1 MKCTLRTFAVCAAVY
16 SCLCVCSSFNA
27 VQAASWSDQP
37 AAKSAGAGTPASSP
51 VETATIPGPLRS
63 FMRMAAISQKVSP
76 DDVLPLLARNVFMQG
91 YQRGSPTEFL
101 LLLDRYVQQA
111 RELQILAGPGNTIH
125 VTNCDDAGTLV
136 QILGYR
142 LREGCGQK
150 TFFLETAN
158 PERAFL
164 TIDSG
169 FPLTEL
175 EEALQKG
182 TPFDYPYAPSHVPV
196 LFRESDWTTLSVGQ
210 KKGYVNVV
218 DQIINDPAVARL
230 YWGLT
235 KNDAETRL
243 ALLRSP
249 GLRRLLPYSATLDF
263 YGSQISIRSGRVI
276 VPGGAWT
283 QIAWRDL
290 AGASP
295 DNPGEFVPRL
305 LAKDN
310 GWLAAYFD
318 VLSRV
323 NESQRE
329 HLTEGGRLKR
339 FYEDLRG
346 TDLEPPATRGVFRQ
360 GPDLLVLF
368 TRVEWDAN
376 GEPHVPGNLEVWK
389 QILRQKTDSK
399 TIRDWSK
406 RGHGLDNPEQL
417 LDAMVAFSR
426 VVTDTGPLQ
435 IYLTMCELD
444 NGRSP
449 DKRLSPETVSLL
461 ASKFSQFNN
470 WYLVFAEFPGL
481 NDESATRFVNVAGSI
496 DKVSNESLR
505 GNALGALQANIG
517 LWEIL
522 ARQGEIPS
530 TELNASWQKMIEPF
544 ARISSSTQLFDAA
557 RASVGELLLV
567 ATGQPNSSPG
577 EIVDLLAGPRQD
589 TPDGQ
594 RVHQE
599 LARRINAVLEDQH
612 LVSLDTLFALSD
624 GLNGMVQGKP
634 AADGMISLAGELREF
649 EMPRPIFTASEKID
663 WAPRVYTTHHAEL
676 QVQTDLTKV
685 IKTPGTRVQLEA
697 ARGQLVP
704 FLRDTLVGLN
714 YAYYEPPGAQILHNN
729 PLFVRSHDFTE
740 ISVVGTEQFWQTP
753 MLLGVGTPA
762 GGGAYLMGSL
772 TDLSYALASTEQDF
786 IAPENVQAL
795 IWKELVP
802 DLLVSATLPRWWSVS
817 PSELHAVA
825 LYQRSGEELLNASVK
840 DAQLRAKVTGI
851 LSDRMT
857 PQRLERVEQAL
868 LHEGDLPP
876 MLSRMMPADTFY
888 LAAEF
893 RKRYPDEAGSSGPAG
908 QQLQDLSRQHPADIT
923 WERIS
928 KDFGVPHPT
937 LARTYGRELLNVKP
951 FPFFGG
957 YSSRLFGESWES
969 SNLYWARL
977 ADEMGYSPVMLNRL
991 IPELTRHMTAK
1002 IFATDL
1008 EDWPAMVRA
1017 MRETGDELRQG
1028 KIASLPATT
1037 TALRQDQ
1044 PVKEGNTP

>member
-1 MKCTLRTFAVCAAVY
+1 M
-16 SCLCVCSSFNA
+16 
-27 VQAASWSDQP
+27 
-37 AAKSAGAGTPASSP
+37 
-51 VETATIPGPLRS
+51 
-63 FMRMAAISQKVSP
+63 
-76 DDVLPLLARNVFMQG
+76 
-91 YQRGSPTEFL
+91 
-101 LLLDRYVQQA
+101 
-111 RELQILAGPGNTIH
+111 IH
-125 VTNCDDAGTLV
+125 IANCDDAGTLV

-142 LREGCGQK
+142 VREGCGSK
-150 TFFLETAN
+150 NFYLETAN
-158 PERAFL
+158 PEKAFL

-182 TPFDYPYAPSHVPV
+182 TPFNYPYAPSRIPM
-196 LFRESDWTTLSVGQ
+196 LFKESDWLALNAGQ

-218 DQIINDPAVARL
+218 DLLVNDPTVARL
-230 YWGLT
+230 YWALT
-235 KNDAETRL
+235 KSDAETRL
-243 ALLRSP
+243 TLLRSP
-249 GLRRLLPYSATLDF
+249 GLRRLLPYAATMDF
-263 YGSQISIRSGRVI
+263 YGGQITIRSGRVI
-276 VPGGAWT
+276 VPGEAWT
-283 QIAWRDL
+283 QITWRDL

-323 NESQRE
+323 SESQRE
-329 HLTEGGRLKR
+329 HLTESGRLKR

-346 TDLEPPATRGVFRQ
+346 TDLEPAATRGVFRQ
-360 GPDLLVLF
+360 APDLLVLF
-368 TRVEWDAN
+368 TRLEWEAN
-376 GEPHVPGNLEVWK
+376 GEPHVPGNLEIWK

-399 TIRDWSK
+399 TIHEWNK
-406 RGHGLDNPEQL
+406 RRHLDHPEQL

-426 VVTDTGPLQ
+426 VVTDSGPLQ

-444 NGRSP
+444 KGRSP
-449 DKRLSPETVSLL
+449 DQRLSPATVSLL
-461 ASKFSQFNN
+461 AGKFAQFNN
-470 WYLVFAEFPGL
+470 WYLVFSEFPDL
-481 NDESATRFVNVAGSI
+481 SDESATRFVTVADSI
-496 DKVSNESLR
+496 DKISNESLR
-505 GNALGALQANIG
+505 GNTLGAFQANIG
-517 LWEIL
+517 LWQIL
-522 ARQGEIPS
+522 ARQGEIPG
-530 TELNASWQKMIEPF
+530 TELNASWQKMVDPF
-544 ARISSSTQLFDAA
+544 SKISSPPQLFDAA
-557 RASVGELLLV
+557 RSSLGALLV
-567 ATGQPNSSPG
+567 AAGAPANSSPG
-577 EIVDLLAGPRQD
+577 QIIDLLAGPRQD

-599 LARRINAVLEDQH
+599 LARRIRAVLEDQH
-612 LVSLDTLFALSD
+612 LVSLDTLFALGD
-624 GLNGMVQGKP
+624 GLNDMAQGKP
-634 AADGMISLAGELREF
+634 ANGGMLPLAGELREF

-663 WAPRVYTTHHAEL
+663 WAPRVYTTHHQEL

-685 IKTPGTRVQLEA
+685 IKTPGTRAQLDA
-697 ARGQLVP
+697 ARGQLAP

-772 TDLSYALASTEQDF
+772 TDLSYALAMTEEDF

-817 PSELHAVA
+817 PNELHAVA
-825 LYQRSGEELLNASVK
+825 LYQRAGEELLTASEK
-840 DAQLRAKVTGI
+840 NPQLRAKVI
-851 LSDRMT
+851 SVLSDRMT
-857 PQRLERVEQAL
+857 PQRLERTEQAL
-868 LHEGDLPP
+868 AHDEDMAEILPR
-876 MLSRMMPADTFY
+876 LMPADTFS

-893 RKRYPDEAGSSGPAG
+893 RTKYPGEAAAAGPAN
-908 QQLQDLSRQHPADIT
+908 QQLDDLSHSHPA
-923 WERIS
+923 EVSFVRLS

-937 LARTYGRELLNVKP
+937 LARNYSRELLNVKP

-969 SNLYWARL
+969 TNLYWARL

-991 IPELTRHMTAK
+991 VPELTRRMTAK

-1008 EDWPAMVRA
+1008 EDWPAMLRA
-1017 MRETGDELRQG
+1017 MRETGEELQQG
-1028 KIASLPATT
+1028 KIATLPAATT
-1037 TALRQDQ
+1037 TALRQEK
-1044 PVKEGNTP
+1044 PVKEVNTP

>member
-1 MKCTLRTFAVCAAVY
+1 MKRSLRTSAIYIAATL
-16 SCLCVCSSFNA
+16 CLCVCSSFNA
-27 VQAASWSDQP
+27 AASSPSRPDTE
-37 AAKSAGAGTPASSP
+37 SAGPTTPAPPP

-63 FMRMAAISQKVSP
+63 FMRMAAISQKVSS
-76 DDVLPLLARNVFMQG
+76 DDVLPLLARNIFMQG
-91 YQRGSPTEFL
+91 YQRGTPTEFL
-101 LLLDRYVQQA
+101 LLLNRYVQQA
-111 RELQILAGPGNTIH
+111 RELQILAGTSNMIH

-142 LREGCGQK
+142 VREGCGSK
-150 TFFLETAN
+150 NFYLETAN
-158 PERAFL
+158 PEKAFL

-182 TPFDYPYAPSHVPV
+182 TPFNYPYAPSRVPM
-196 LFRESDWTTLSVGQ
+196 LFKESDWLALTAGQ

-218 DQIINDPAVARL
+218 DLLVNDPQVARL
-230 YWGLT
+230 YWALT

-249 GLRRLLPYSATLDF
+249 GLRRLLPYAATMDF
-263 YGSQISIRSGRVI
+263 YGSQITIRSGRVI
-276 VPGGAWT
+276 VPGEAWT
-283 QIAWRDL
+283 QITWRDL

-323 NESQRE
+323 SESQRE
-329 HLTEGGRLKR
+329 HLTESGRLKR

-346 TDLEPPATRGVFRQ
+346 TDLEPAATRGVFRQ
-360 GPDLLVLF
+360 APDLLVLF
-368 TRVEWDAN
+368 TRVEWEAN
-376 GEPHVPGNLEVWK
+376 GEPHVPGNLEIWK

-399 TIRDWSK
+399 TIHEWNK
-406 RGHGLDNPEQL
+406 RGHLDHPEQL
-417 LDAMVAFSR
+417 LDAMVTFSR
-426 VVTDTGPLQ
+426 VVTDSGPLQ

-444 NGRSP
+444 KGRSP
-449 DKRLSPETVSLL
+449 DQRLSPATVSLL
-461 ASKFSQFNN
+461 AGKFSQFNN
-470 WYLVFAEFPGL
+470 WYLVFSEFPDL
-481 NDESATRFVNVAGSI
+481 SDESATRFVTVAESI
-496 DKVSNESLR
+496 DKISNESLR
-505 GNALGALQANIG
+505 GNTLGALQANIG
-517 LWEIL
+517 LWQIL

-530 TELNASWQKMIEPF
+530 TELNASWQKMVDPF
-544 ARISSSTQLFDAA
+544 AKISSAPQLFDATRSSLGA
-557 RASVGELLLV
+557 LLV
-567 ATGQPNSSPG
+567 AAGAPANSSPG
-577 EIVDLLAGPRQD
+577 QIVDLLAGPRQD
-589 TPDGQ
+589 APDGQ

-599 LARRINAVLEDQH
+599 LARKIRAVLEDQH

-624 GLNGMVQGKP
+624 GLNDMAQGKP
-634 AADGMISLAGELREF
+634 ANGAMLPLAGELREF

-685 IKTPGTRVQLEA
+685 IKTPGTRQQLDA
-697 ARGQLVP
+697 ARGQLAP

-772 TDLSYALASTEQDF
+772 TDLSYALAMTEEDF

-817 PSELHAVA
+817 PNELHAVA
-825 LYQRSGEELLNASVK
+825 LYQRSGEELLAASAK
-840 DAQLRAKVTGI
+840 SPQLRAKVMSV

-857 PQRLERVEQAL
+857 PQRLERTEQAL
-868 LHEGDLPP
+868 AQDEDMAAILPR
-876 MLSRMMPADTFY
+876 LMPADTFY

-893 RKRYPDEAGSSGPAG
+893 RTKFPGEAAAVGPAN
-908 QQLQDLSRQHPADIT
+908 QQLDELSHSHPA
-923 WERIS
+923 EVSFVRLS

-937 LARTYGRELLNVKP
+937 LARNYGRELLNVKP

-969 SNLYWARL
+969 TNLYWARL

-991 IPELTRHMTAK
+991 VPELTRRMTAK

-1008 EDWPAMVRA
+1008 EDWPAMLRA
-1017 MRETGDELRQG
+1017 MRETGEELRQG
-1028 KIASLPATT
+1028 KIAALPAATT
-1037 TALRQDQ
+1037 TALRQEQ
-1044 PVKEGNTP
+1044 PVKEGITP